1 MSFQNS
7 YIEILPLDMMVF
19 GSGAIDSV
27 YEGRARRNEISVLIK
42 IVIPESSL
50 LSLPCEETMR
60 KCLSATQK
68 RVLLRT
74 PHYAGTLSRTFG
86 LQNI

>member
-50 LSLPCEETMR
+50 P
-60 KCLSATQK
+60 LSAM
-68 RVLLRT
+68 
-74 PHYAGTLSRTFG
+74 
-86 LQNI
+86 